1 MTFSLSDH
9 NTMLNMLFSEV
20 IVLVRLQLTKELK
33 AFVRNLQNTDHFDG
47 GWRQFFGQLFD
58 LGFIYAGDPVLR
70 ECIRYCFMNLLRQE
84 LNDFTERWIRH
95 PSSKKMYYCAKK
107 ATNFPLTPS
116 RFIRQCFMANSF
128 LP

>member
-9 NTMLNMLFSEV
+9 NTMLNMLVSEV

-95 PSSKKMYYCAKK
+95 PSSK
-107 ATNFPLTPS
+107 
-116 RFIRQCFMANSF
+116 
-128 LP
+128 